1 MHQLSHS
8 LFVQNFMNVLWH
20 NGATVLKY
28 LLRLQDSSSSRVVDA
43 VKESWGSIRKEFLL
57 L

>member
-1 MHQLSHS
+1 MHS

-20 NGATVLKY
+20 NGATVLESKY